1 VPGRYRR
8 PTTHEQRE
16 KAAEARYAKLW
27 VLHDTLSEQ
36 VSALANGPQWRP
48 WLDVAAKFHNYSFS
62 STLLIVAQ
70 KPEST
75 QVAGYTPWQ
84 QLNRQ
89 IDKGQRGIAI
99 LAPVTAKIEDDESAS
114 NAGKPMTW

>member
-1 VPGRYRR
+1 M
-8 PTTHEQRE
+8 
-16 KAAEARYAKLW
+16 A
-27 VLHDTLSEQ
+27 
-36 VSALANGPQWRP
+36 ALARRRGEVSQ
-48 WLDVAAKFHNYSFS
+48 LLVQ
-62 STLLIVAQ
+62 LLIVAQ
-70 KPEST
+70 KAEST

>member
-1 VPGRYRR
+1 
-8 PTTHEQRE
+8 
-16 KAAEARYAKLW
+16 
-27 VLHDTLSEQ
+27 
-36 VSALANGPQWRP
+36 
-48 WLDVAAKFHNYSFS
+48 
-62 STLLIVAQ
+62 VAQ
-70 KPEST
+70 KAEST